1 MHTAD
6 ELFGNVIYEQNI
18 YCCCCC
24 YFIHSKKF
32 QQTSSWMIKLNLNVV
47 NTLIFDKYSVNTD
60 SLTFQINREAV
71 PSDS

>member
-1 MHTAD
+1 MYTAD

-18 YCCCCC
+18 YCCCYC

-32 QQTSSWMIKLNLNVV
+32 QQTSSWMIKLNFNVV
-47 NTLIFDKYSVNTD
+47 NTLIFDKYSVNPD
-60 SLTFQINREAV
+60 SLTSRINREAV